1 MFRGEGEIMP
11 VIEGVLLAAEKAA
24 VVTAEV
30 VEKGVEVTAETAKE
44 VSEAAKEA
52 AKEAGKRVGE
62 MIPEQFENLDNFK
75 EAGKAVELK
84 INCIRNTTPEQ
95 LMELLNPE
103 QDEFEI
109 PDFRKDDEKLNE
121 KDGLSDAEKAKIKEE
136 TGWSDE
142 ITDAIGSME
151 EYQIYKDAGLEEAE
165 INGKKCLIRNDI
177 DWEQKDQMGRT
188 NKERIEQG
196 HPPINKDGNVIEL
209 HHIGQHN
216 DSPLAEL
223 TVNEHRGKGNDTIL
237 HDKSKTS
244 EIDRQAFT
252 KERCDH
258 WENRVTEGSH
268 S

>member
-1 MFRGEGEIMP
+1 MP
-11 VIEGVLLAAEKAA
+11 VIEGLLLAAEKAA
-24 VVTAEV
+24 VATAEV
-30 VEKGVEVTAETAKE
+30 AKKGVEVTAETAKE
-44 VSEAAKEA
+44 VSGTAKEVA
-52 AKEAGKRVGE
+52 REAGRRAGE
-62 MIPEQFENLDNFK
+62 MVPEQLEYLENLK
-75 EAGKAVELK
+75 RTGEAVGVK
-84 INCIRNTTPEQ
+84 IDCIRNTTPEQ

-103 QDEFEI
+103 QDEFEV
-109 PDFRKDDEKLNE
+109 PDFLKDEENLNGE
-121 KDGLSDAEKAKIKEE
+121 EGLTDAEKAKIKEE

-142 ITDAIGSME
+142 IIDAIGSME

-258 WENRVTEGSH
+258 WENRVKEGSH

>member
-1 MFRGEGEIMP
+1 MP
-11 VIEGVLLAAEKAA
+11 VIEGLLLAAEKAA
-24 VVTAEV
+24 VATAEV
-30 VEKGVEVTAETAKE
+30 AKKGVEVTAETAKE
-44 VSEAAKEA
+44 VAR
-52 AKEAGKRVGE
+52 EAGRRAGE
-62 MIPEQFENLDNFK
+62 MVPEQLEYLENLKKTGEAVGFK
-75 EAGKAVELK
+75 
-84 INCIRNTTPEQ
+84 IDCIRNTTPEQ

-103 QDEFEI
+103 QDELEV
-109 PDFRKDDEKLNE
+109 PDFLKDEENLNGKE
-121 KDGLSDAEKAKIKEE
+121 GLTDAEKAKIKEE

-142 ITDAIGSME
+142 IIDAIGSME

-258 WENRVTEGSH
+258 WEDRVKEGSH